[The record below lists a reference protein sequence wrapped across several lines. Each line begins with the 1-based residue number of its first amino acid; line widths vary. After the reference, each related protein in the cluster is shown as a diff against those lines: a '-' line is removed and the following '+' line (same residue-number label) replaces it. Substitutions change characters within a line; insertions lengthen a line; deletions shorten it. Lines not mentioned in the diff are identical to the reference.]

1 MNPENE
7 KCVIILDGALP
18 LGVAANTAAILGAA
32 IGARLPEVVGRDVCD
47 GEGQSHAGIIQ
58 FPIPVLRESAE
69 SLRTLRTR
77 LFDPQF
83 ADLTVVDFTG
93 LAQSCKTYEEFTE
106 KMSAC
111 PPDALQYIGIAIC
124 GGRKKVSRLTG
135 GLPLLR

>member
-1 MNPENE
+1 MKPENE
-7 KCVIILDGALP
+7 KCVIILDEALP
-18 LGVAANTAAILGAA
+18 LGVAANTAAILGVA
-32 IGARLPEVVGRDVCD
+32 IGARLPDMVGRDVRD
-47 GEGQSHAGIIQ
+47 GEGQFHAGIIQ
-58 FPIPVLRESAE
+58 FPIPVLRGGSE
-69 SLRTLRTR
+69 SLRTLRAR
-77 LFDPQF
+77 LFAPQF

-93 LAQSCKTYEEFTE
+93 LAQGCKTYEEFAE